1 MEAPEKVLEK
11 IRTSDLL
18 GLYEGL
24 LSEKQVR
31 ILRLYNDEDLG
42 FSEIAEELGITR
54 QAVYDATQQGKA
66 ALEKFEK
73 RLGLLQTSQSGT
85 LALREIPS
93 PQNPEMP
100 TEDKEEI
107 RRIFRLIEK
116 AAGEDIIYDT
126 RKLRSQ
132 LNHLK
137 RLLWPQET
145 DAHV

>member
-18 GLYEGL
+18 SLYEGL
-24 LSEKQVR
+24 LSEKQAQ

-54 QAVYDATQQGKA
+54 QAVYDATRQGKA

-73 RLGLLQTSQSGT
+73 HLGLLEAGQSGT
-85 LALREIPS
+85 SALQKASSSQRPEIS
-93 PQNPEMP
+93 AEEQ
-100 TEDKEEI
+100 EEI

-116 AAGEDIIYDT
+116 TSSGG
-126 RKLRSQ
+126 SSC
-132 LNHLK
+132 
-137 RLLWPQET
+137 
-145 DAHV
+145 

>member
-1 MEAPEKVLEK
+1 VEAPEKVLEK